1 MPEHQAVD
9 IEHVPIVTPPPYMDP
24 ANAQAKK
31 KMSRIRKESVS
42 NMKPCQHCGAP
53 PQAQAAN
60 LPHEQV
66 LIWPAARPTNHIHQ
80 DSRQFIGYVLI
91 IAIVIFLLFAAC
103 KYLP

>member
-60 LPHEQV
+60 LPHEQG
-66 LIWPAARPTNHIHQ
+66 TTKIHK
-80 DSRQFIGYVLI
+80 LK
-91 IAIVIFLLFAAC
+91 IVQKILKKL
-103 KYLP
+103 KEKIT